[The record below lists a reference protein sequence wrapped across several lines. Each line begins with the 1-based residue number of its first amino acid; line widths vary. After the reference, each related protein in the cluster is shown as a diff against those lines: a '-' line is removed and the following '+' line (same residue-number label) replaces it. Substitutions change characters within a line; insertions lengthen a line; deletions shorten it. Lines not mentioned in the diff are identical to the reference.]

1 MNSENECNPLLF
13 NDEESENSF
22 LIKED
27 LKIDDNID
35 KKAEIAT
42 ENSLKEEKNGENNKM
57 DDNVNKNDENN
68 KIDENID
75 KKVEIGTENSLKED
89 INPEKIVM
97 NVIEEKNNLRWSE
110 IICIILIGS
119 IMILLELVFHFILSI
134 IFIYYK
140 KSHKQCK
147 AKLYTKI
154 NLILYIYLAML
165 IIYILT
171 IILTIIFVFKGKSPN
186 KFTPFYLII
195 GLSSFA
201 LDLSSFA
208 LELTNLII
216 VHSNYNKSKKW
227 DHCGKFKS
235 WTIFWLVMNYL
246 SIIGGVL
253 GNICKNRKK
262 N

>member
-1 MNSENECNPLLF
+1 MATLKSE
-13 NDEESENSF
+13 DEEN
-22 LIKED
+22 L
-27 LKIDDNID
+27 ID
-35 KKAEIAT
+35 KKDEIAT
-42 ENSLKEEKNGENNKM
+42 ENSLKEE
-57 DDNVNKNDENN
+57 
-68 KIDENID
+68 ID
-75 KKVEIGTENSLKED
+75 L
-89 INPEKIVM
+89 EKTVM
-97 NVIEEKNNLRWSE
+97 NVIEEKKKNSRYSE
-110 IICIILIGS
+110 IICIILIAN
-119 IMILLELVFHFILSI
+119 IVVLLELVFHFILSI

-140 KSHKQCK
+140 KSHKQCE

-171 IILTIIFVFKGKSPN
+171 IIFTIIVVFKGKSQN
-186 KFTPFYLII
+186 NFTPFYLII

-201 LDLSSFA
+201 L
-208 LELTNLII
+208 ELTNIII
-216 VHSNYNKSKKW
+216 VHSHYNKSKKW

-246 SIIGGVL
+246 SISGGVL